1 MPEQTTPFSKGHGTE
16 NDFILLPDFDADI
29 DLDPAL
35 VRVLCDRRAGLGADG
50 VIRIARTEAL
60 IDKVIIA
67 REAVG
72 ESSDGEPE
80 DTPEWFMDYRNAD
93 GSIAEMC
100 GNGSRVFGHYL
111 FAHHLV
117 SDSPKFSIG
126 TRAGV
131 KRLTVVNP
139 SQATDSSARIAV
151 DMGRVGI
158 IGQSVA
164 AFDRQRFAG
173 VGIDVGNPHLA
184 CVIPDLDDAGLRE
197 RPLHLKPVLDEEF
210 FPHGAN
216 VEVLT
221 PLRADESRDGDG
233 MVSMRVHERGSGET
247 RSCGTG
253 TVAAAVAAL
262 ADRGQVDG
270 TVRVGVPGGEV
281 TVTIKDE
288 QATLEGPSVIVASGT
303 INIDQLRE
311 YASAHYAP
319 ALRGKDDL

>member
-1 MPEQTTPFSKGHGTE
+1 MPEQRIPFSKGHGTE
-16 NDFILLPDFDADI
+16 NDFILLPDFNADI
-29 DLDPAL
+29 DLDPAF

-50 VIRIARTEAL
+50 VIRIARTNAL
-60 IDKVIIA
+60 IDKGIV
-67 REAVG
+67 AVG
-72 ESSDGEPE
+72 AVDESGNTAPADP
-80 DTPEWFMDYRNAD
+80 PEWFMDYRNAD

-111 FAHHLV
+111 FAHQLV
-117 SDSPKFSIG
+117 SDSPHFSIG

-139 SQATDSSARIAV
+139 SEATESSARIAV
-151 DMGRVGI
+151 DMGRIGI

-184 CVIPDLDDAGLRE
+184 CVLPDLDDAGLRQL
-197 RPLHLKPVLDEEF
+197 PLHLKPVVDEEF

-221 PLRADESRDGDG
+221 PLHTDDGRGGDG
-233 MVSMRVHERGSGET
+233 TVSMRVHERGSGET

-262 ADRGQVDG
+262 ADRGRVEG
-270 TVRVGVPGGEV
+270 TVHVIVPGGEV
-281 TVTIKDE
+281 VVTIRDE
-288 QATLEGPSVIVASGT
+288 QATLEGPSVVVASGT

-311 YASAHYAP
+311 YAAAHYAP
-319 ALRGKDDL
+319 ALRGKDAL